1 MGRRSKSLQASSR
14 NSNSVMA
21 KRIKMPIKSES
32 EISKMRIAGEAAS
45 RVLQATAQ
53 FIQPGR
59 TTVEVDSFA
68 AELIADLG
76 GIPTFLG
83 YRGFPGNICISIN
96 EEVVHGI
103 GGSRR
108 IQPGDLV
115 SVDIGVTIGG
125 WIGDNAVTVP
135 VGPITPENQRLLAVT
150 EQSLFEA
157 IDHAREGVRLAD
169 LCGSVES
176 HVNRFGFTVVR
187 QLVGHGV
194 GKELHEKP
202 EVPNFRPNGPTPRL
216 KAGMILA
223 IEPMVNAGT
232 GEVDW
237 LDDGWTVV
245 TADRK
250 SSAHFEHTVL
260 VTEGDPEILTWRPR
274 SALPEQLGV
283 TL

>member
-1 MGRRSKSLQASSR
+1 
-14 NSNSVMA
+14 MA
-21 KRIKMPIKSES
+21 KRMKIPIKSEA
-32 EISKMRIAGEAAS
+32 EIRKMRVAGEIAS
-45 RVLQATAQ
+45 TVLQATAA
-53 FIQPGR
+53 FIEPGR
-59 TTVEVDSFA
+59 TTAEVDGYA
-68 AELIADLG
+68 AELIAENEG
-76 GIPTFLG
+76 VPTFLG
-83 YRGFPGNICISIN
+83 YRNFPGNICISIN

-103 GGSRR
+103 GGARR

-115 SVDIGVTIGG
+115 SIDIGVTIDG

-135 VGPITPENQRLLAVT
+135 VGPVSSEELRLLSVT

-157 IDHAREGVRLAD
+157 IDHAREGVLLAD
-169 LCGSVES
+169 LCGSVETY
-176 HVNRFGFTVVR
+176 VNRYDFTVVR

-202 EVPNFRPNGPTPRL
+202 EVPNFRPDGNTPRL

-223 IEPMVNAGT
+223 IEPMVNQGT

-250 SSAHFEHTVL
+250 CSAHFEHTVL
-260 VTEGDPEILTWRPR
+260 VTNGDPEILTWRPR
-274 SALPEQLGV
+274 TALPEQLGV

>member
-1 MGRRSKSLQASSR
+1 
-14 NSNSVMA
+14 MA
-21 KRIKMPIKSES
+21 KRVKIPIKTEA
-32 EISKMRIAGEAAS
+32 EIRKMRIAGEAAS
-45 RVLQATAQ
+45 EVLQATAKH
-53 FIQPGR
+53 IEPGR
-59 TTVEVDSFA
+59 TTAEIDAFA
-68 AELIADLG
+68 AELIKERDAT
-76 GIPTFLG
+76 PTFLG
-83 YRGFPGNICISIN
+83 YRSFPGNICISIN

-103 GGSRR
+103 GNQRR

-115 SVDIGVTIGG
+115 SIDIGVTKDG

-135 VGPITPENQRLLAVT
+135 VGPITPESRKLLAAT

-157 IDHAREGVRLAD
+157 IEYAREGERLAD
-169 LCGSVES
+169 LGGSVEAFVTV
-176 HVNRFGFTVVR
+176 HGFTVVR
-187 QLVGHGV
+187 KLVGHGV
-194 GKELHEKP
+194 GRKLHEKP
-202 EVPNFRPNGPTPRL
+202 EVPNFRPSESTPRL

-223 IEPMVNAGT
+223 IEPMVNAGV

-250 SSAHFEHTVL
+250 PSAHFEHTVL
-260 VTEGDPEILTWRPR
+260 VTNGDPEILTWRPR